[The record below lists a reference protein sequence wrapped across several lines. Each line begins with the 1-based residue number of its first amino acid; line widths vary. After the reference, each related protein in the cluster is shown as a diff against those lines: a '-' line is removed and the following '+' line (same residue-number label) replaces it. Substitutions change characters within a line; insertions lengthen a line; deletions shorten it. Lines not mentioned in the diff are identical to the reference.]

1 MNKTELCALFEEYGV
16 DKCQSIN
23 HSYSAHYN
31 NILSP
36 YKSLYRNILEIGIGN
51 VNLMR
56 PIVGS
61 TYQCG
66 SSLRAWSKYFAQ
78 ATIIGIDIDSSTLF
92 SGPNI
97 ITYLVD
103 QSSEKSIQNFLQN
116 IEDEH
121 GINNFDLII
130 DDGSHNPKHIMTSLN
145 TLKNSLSNIGIYIIE
160 DIKKNNI
167 DDMVAYANKINM
179 KIEQKYVGFAHDDC
193 FLAIRGS

>member
-1 MNKTELCALFEEYGV
+1 
-16 DKCQSIN
+16 
-23 HSYSAHYN
+23 
-31 NILSP
+31 
-36 YKSLYRNILEIGIGN
+36 
-51 VNLMR
+51 MR

-66 SSLRAWSKYFAQ
+66 ASLRAWSKYFAQ

-92 SGPNI
+92 SEPNI

-103 QSSEKSIQNFLQN
+103 QSSEQSIQNFLQN
-116 IEDEH
+116 IGDEH

-130 DDGSHNPKHIMTSLN
+130 DDGSHHPKHVMTSLN
-145 TLKNSLSNIGIYIIE
+145 ALKNSLSNIGLYIIE

-167 DDMVAYANKINM
+167 DDIVAYVNKTNM